1 MLRENKLSHG
11 DSPTK
16 LLEDTQPCGNRT
28 GISRMAEY
36 SVGRYVTKYENIRML
51 FQCKFFSHDIGLQ
64 YLGPKL
70 VIESSTQ
77 LEFPFRK
84 FRRIKGLSDSEGRKV

>member
-1 MLRENKLSHG
+1 
-11 DSPTK
+11 
-16 LLEDTQPCGNRT
+16 
-28 GISRMAEY
+28 
-36 SVGRYVTKYENIRML
+36 ML